1 MSLPPV
7 IPKQQQQ
14 QKIVQERKRRWRL
27 KKMALCNL
35 ESASH
40 VNTRFMAP
48 TVLSQ
53 QAPWCFTKLLP
64 VRSKTKTLLLQRPP
78 SSSLFFL
85 QFQKYHPTLMKLQ
98 QPPSSTVLSL
108 SAFSLLFLILQRKD
122 KKKKI
127 PEASKLSDLSDLSV
141 HSHTVYP
148 ASASA

>member
-1 MSLPPV
+1 
-7 IPKQQQQ
+7 
-14 QKIVQERKRRWRL
+14 
-27 KKMALCNL
+27 
-35 ESASH
+35 
-40 VNTRFMAP
+40 MAP

-122 KKKKI
+122 KKKK
-127 PEASKLSDLSDLSV
+127 SQKLPNCQTSV
-141 HSHTVYP
+141 TSVSTATLFILHLHPLNLVNLWPYYQDGLFHTLLAP
-148 ASASA
+148 ADGECSENPARHN

>member
-1 MSLPPV
+1 MCVQFTCNEMLTVMSLPPV

-14 QKIVQERKRRWRL
+14 KTVQERKRRWRL
-27 KKMALCNL
+27 KKKWHCVIWNT
-35 ESASH
+35 ASH

-98 QPPSSTVLSL
+98 QPTSLHQAQCCLYLPFPFFFSSSREKT
-108 SAFSLLFLILQRKD
+108 
-122 KKKKI
+122 KKK
-127 PEASKLSDLSDLSV
+127 
-141 HSHTVYP
+141 
-148 ASASA
+148 